1 MARSIAAVAVALVA
15 TGGIATMIGIGCT
28 LVALRSIVEGL
39 QGEQQVVA
47 TLLTFVVSTGIAWLV
62 LFGIALAA
70 SE

>member
-28 LVALRSIVEGL
+28 LVALRTIVEQL
-39 QGEQQVVA
+39 QGEQEVVA
-47 TLLTFVVSTGIAWLV
+47 ALLTFLVSTGIAWLA
-62 LFGIALAA
+62 LFGIALGA